1 MRSITVHELG
11 PPETF
16 TIESTDAPLP
26 GPNEVR
32 LASAF
37 AGISF
42 VDVLVAAGRYQIKPP
57 VPYVPGSE
65 VAGVIDAVGANVS
78 ETRIGER
85 VCTLTEGGAFAE
97 RIIVPAAEAWHVPD
111 DMPLENAA
119 VFLASYSTSYYA
131 LVNRAQVKAGETV
144 LVLGAGGA
152 VGMAAVQIAK
162 ALGASVIASAST
174 RDKRNLAL
182 ASGADSAVDSHA
194 PDWRNLVK
202 QANGGR
208 PVDVVYDP
216 VSGDATEPA
225 FRSLGWGGRYLVIG
239 FASGTIAKLPV
250 NLPLLK
256 GAALVGVDYRQALS
270 HDSFLKEHLAEAL
283 FAMWSTGALSPKI
296 AQIFA
301 FEDFAAAMK
310 LAASGQSAGRVLLQF
325 A

>member
-1 MRSITVHELG
+1 M
-11 PPETF
+11 
-16 TIESTDAPLP
+16 IESSQAPLP
-26 GPNEVR
+26 GPDEVR
-32 LASAF
+32 LATAF

-42 VDVLVAAGRYQIKPP
+42 VDVLVATGGYQIKPP

-65 VAGVIDAVGANVS
+65 VAGVIDAVGTNVS

-97 RIIVPAAEAWHVPD
+97 HINVPAAEAWHVPD
-111 DMPLENAA
+111 DMSLETAA

-174 RDKRNLAL
+174 QDKRDLAL
-182 ASGADSAVDSHA
+182 ASGADAAVDTHS

-270 HDSFLKEHLAEAL
+270 HDPFLKERLAEAL
-283 FAMWSTGALSPKI
+283 FAMWETRVLSPKI
-296 AQIFA
+296 AKTFA
-301 FEDFAAAMK
+301 FEDFPAAMK
-310 LAASGQSAGRVLLQF
+310 LAASGQSAGRVLLRF